1 MAGEFI
7 SQSTGG
13 GTQWLVSLSH
23 TAQVGH
29 SMAGKFI
36 SHSTSVGHSMAG
48 KFISHSTSG
57 GHSKAG
63 KFISHSTS
71 GGTQWLV
78 SSSHTAQVGAFNGW

>member
-1 MAGEFI
+1 
-7 SQSTGG
+7 
-13 GTQWLVSLSH
+13 
-23 TAQVGH
+23 
-29 SMAGKFI
+29 MAGKFI

-78 SSSHTAQVGAFNGW
+78 SSSHTAQVGALNGW